1 MSAPAKPD
9 PLGVACPYC
18 GASPQERCSTNPNRI
33 RDWRWCKP
41 HAARL
46 RAAEKARKEKG

>member
-1 MSAPAKPD
+1 MSAPRDVLA
-9 PLGVACPYC
+9 VECPYC
-18 GASPQERCSTNPNRI
+18 GSSPQERCSTNPNRI

-46 RAAEKARKEKG
+46 RAAEKAREEKKK